1 MSKEEV
7 ECERQKGRKD
17 IYTHKD
23 IRSPFLYYY
32 TDLSLATQCSYIS
45 QGWLLSTS
53 SVPINRPIPPYYHP
67 PSITTILPSDTQMYC
82 TPVTPPSE
90 RERERRERGEQSG
103 EMKAGE
109 GAHPTPPQCA

>member
-53 SVPINRPIPPYYHP
+53 SVPINRPIPPP
-67 PSITTILPSDTQMYC
+67 PPLQPSS
-82 TPVTPPSE
+82 PVTL
-90 RERERRERGEQSG
+90 
-103 EMKAGE
+103 KC
-109 GAHPTPPQCA
+109 TVPQ